1 MKKNERREFLKKAAL
16 FGMLGSRGIKI
27 FPGQRSGL
35 SSLPG
40 KDAVKSK
47 FLKNKTTMDVMSS
60 FTSSGKEIRAGFGKN
75 SLRSCIISSTPFRKD
90 LEVVTAVID
99 TPENRVVIVA
109 LDLLELS
116 PEECATYQK
125 EISTRLNIPENNILI
140 HTTHTHSAPW
150 DERYQ
155 STQYSA
161 SRFTGVSEIISK
173 TIARAIASAEPV
185 LIRYGETN
193 VGQSLSVYRRG
204 YAGPNL
210 GFQTFWFGYTYHPG
224 DDRPDA
230 SALVNEMESRWANKT
245 PSYVSGNE
253 PVWFDRPVDPLIQT
267 VTFETL
273 KGKPIGTLVRFSA
286 HPHLASACTNKWYDP
301 DFPGIVRETVEKQL
315 GGICMF
321 LLGTCANIVPKEK
334 VEYRVVP
341 EKSPRPPY
349 LGPNWAFE
357 PVKEEQLLEEMRRI
371 GKAIAD
377 AALKGLGKN
386 FPIALQQVTYKTWRQ
401 PVALDPCLPQ
411 SMEELSRMQKPLVA
425 EYMAFLRAGKP
436 LASLQL
442 LANRL
447 NWLEWAG
454 KKSLGVL
461 LETDRKRGEKEMP
474 LSILCLNNIKLV
486 FMHSEIPMETSLSLR
501 ENFPGMP
508 LITVSMTGGSLEYIA
523 TDEMLDEGG
532 YEGRSTIIAYGAE
545 KEMRNAIMRELN
557 HLT

>member
-1 MKKNERREFLKKAAL
+1 
-16 FGMLGSRGIKI
+16 
-27 FPGQRSGL
+27 
-35 SSLPG
+35 
-40 KDAVKSK
+40 
-47 FLKNKTTMDVMSS
+47 
-60 FTSSGKEIRAGFGKN
+60 
-75 SLRSCIISSTPFRKD
+75 
-90 LEVVTAVID
+90 
-99 TPENRVVIVA
+99 
-109 LDLLELS
+109 
-116 PEECATYQK
+116 
-125 EISTRLNIPENNILI
+125 
-140 HTTHTHSAPW
+140 
-150 DERYQ
+150 
-155 STQYSA
+155 
-161 SRFTGVSEIISK
+161 
-173 TIARAIASAEPV
+173 
-185 LIRYGETN
+185 
-193 VGQSLSVYRRG
+193 
-204 YAGPNL
+204 
-210 GFQTFWFGYTYHPG
+210 
-224 DDRPDA
+224 
-230 SALVNEMESRWANKT
+230 
-245 PSYVSGNE
+245 
-253 PVWFDRPVDPLIQT
+253 
-267 VTFETL
+267 
-273 KGKPIGTLVRFSA
+273 
-286 HPHLASACTNKWYDP
+286 
-301 DFPGIVRETVEKQL
+301 
-315 GGICMF
+315 MF

-532 YEGRSTIIAYGAE
+532 YEGRSAIIAYGAE